1 MGYTYIIQ
9 NSWKTQAT
17 TMRSKCTNTFSISR
31 MSKWFS
37 RLLQIEVCWHFDE
50 SNILIL
56 GIFDT
61 SHWFD
66 EKYWKFHIYLL
77 NISDNFQFLNPF
89 LSCTGCL
96 REPFN
101 SDIFSYKTEK
111 LPIKPILCKWD
122 LLVIHCTALQ
132 LIRQSFSFLQTFI
145 VSNVR
150 VGGFISINVH
160 F

>member
-1 MGYTYIIQ
+1 MLTPHFQTVSLNGLHLQ
-9 NSWKTQAT
+9 NSWKPQAT

-77 NISDNFQFLNPF
+77 NISDNFQFLKA
-89 LSCTGCL
+89 LSFHAQAVWGNHLIPISSAIKQRNCL
-96 REPFN
+96 LNLFYVNEIYLLYTVQLCSSFYN
-101 SDIFSYKTEK
+101 LSAFYK
-111 LPIKPILCKWD
+111 
-122 LLVIHCTALQ
+122 
-132 LIRQSFSFLQTFI
+132 RS
-145 VSNVR
+145 
-150 VGGFISINVH
+150 
-160 F
+160 